1 MCDWKVTSM
10 EPSESVSLLQSYFD
24 FFYAKEIR
32 DKMRPV
38 FKAKCLGCQNAF
50 LSQTD
55 HDCLTLTDEQQLNLY
70 FDDVLLDVDETDI
83 LQRWRD
89 AISVLDT
96 SSELIDMFKLK
107 IYYKDWRET
116 DMKTLQWRN
125 KMINM
130 TVRLLA
136 IEKRF

>member
-1 MCDWKVTSM
+1 M

-107 IYYKDWRET
+107 IYCKDWRET

>member
-1 MCDWKVTSM
+1 M
-10 EPSESVSLLQSYFD
+10 ETSESVSLLQSYFD

-38 FKAKCLGCQNAF
+38 LKAKCLGCQNAR

-83 LQRWRD
+83 LQRWQD
-89 AISVLDT
+89 AVSVLDI

-107 IYYKDWRET
+107 IYCKDWRET

-130 TVRLLA
+130 TVRLLM

>member
-1 MCDWKVTSM
+1 M

-107 IYYKDWRET
+107 IYCKDWRET
-116 DMKTLQWRN
+116 DMKTLQWKN